1 MKKLSAL
8 VCILLISCQTSDNKL
23 KDKTLLI
30 SAIDQT
36 VATWHQAAAEANFE
50 AYFSLMTEDA
60 IFIGTDATE
69 KWDKKAFQDYAKPHF
84 DRGKA
89 WTFHTLERSIYL
101 SEDQKTAWF
110 DELLD
115 TSFKICRGSGTLV
128 FEKNS
133 WRIKH
138 YVLSFTIPNALSKT
152 IVNQKDSIENVLIQ
166 QYKN

>member
-1 MKKLSAL
+1 MKKLSSL
-8 VCILLISCQTSDNKL
+8 VCILLISCQTSDNRL
-23 KDKTLLI
+23 KDKTLLT

-50 AYFSLMTEDA
+50 TYFDLMTEDA

-101 SEDQKTAWF
+101 SADQKTAWF

-115 TSFKICRGSGTLV
+115 TSFKICRGSGILV

-133 WRIKH
+133 WKIKH
-138 YVLSFTIPNALSKT
+138 YVLSFTIPNALSKNV
-152 IVNQKDSIENVLIQ
+152 VNQKDSIENVLIT
-166 QYKN
+166 QYKK